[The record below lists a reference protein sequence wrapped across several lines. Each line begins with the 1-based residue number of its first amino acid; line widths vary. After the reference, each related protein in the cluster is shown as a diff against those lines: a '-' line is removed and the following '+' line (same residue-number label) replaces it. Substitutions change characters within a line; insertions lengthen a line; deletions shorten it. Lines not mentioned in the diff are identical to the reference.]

1 MQHETAFY
9 PEQYQGDI
17 SKLNYITNLLY
28 DCMKLNQDFKEK
40 IKPVTLYQ
48 LSGDY
53 TELKKE
59 LKQKEM
65 DEYDYK
71 RHIPYVKVDGKLR
84 DEDEVK
90 RSMMPRFASI
100 LDKAITRKPK
110 PGETLPEACQHNEWE
125 ISSLGLDFKTLSYQ
139 NFIEAM
145 KLKNPTDRQIRNALV
160 SYVIQF
166 LINGGLIK
174 DSHELRVF
182 ERIMHKYTYLAS
194 ALYFHGLFEKEN
206 KGLFGLSKSNT
217 NILFAMIYGNDFRE
231 LCVLEGIDNDNCEL
245 FAILNKHRVRLLEN
259 NSLLTRPNID
269 VVPSGDQYAQ
279 LAVDCIVQSL
289 IYTLLGVDY
298 TMHSPS
304 LLDSVPNLP
313 DYSELAVLSR
323 FGVPQDIYMPLANY
337 RSVLGE

>member
-53 TELKKE
+53 AELKKE
-59 LKQKEM
+59 LKQKET
-65 DEYDYK
+65 DEYDYR

-84 DEDEVK
+84 DEEAVK

-110 PGETLPEACQHNEWE
+110 LGETLPEACQHNEWE

-145 KLKNPTDRQIRNALV
+145 KLKNPTDRQIRNALI

-194 ALYFHGLFEKEN
+194 ALYFHGLFEIAIPIIKESIVVMN
-206 KGLFGLSKSNT
+206 
-217 NILFAMIYGNDFRE
+217 
-231 LCVLEGIDNDNCEL
+231 
-245 FAILNKHRVRLLEN
+245 AI
-259 NSLLTRPNID
+259 SNID
-269 VVPSGDQYAQ
+269 LEVAMNTKNEVTYQITIKILSN
-279 LAVDCIVQSL
+279 LFRKNL
-289 IYTLLGVDY
+289 ITKDEFNKFKHKMLEKYNPKL
-298 TMHSPS
+298 
-304 LLDSVPNLP
+304 
-313 DYSELAVLSR
+313 SELMELSL
-323 FGVPQDIYMPLANY
+323 DK
-337 RSVLGE
+337 